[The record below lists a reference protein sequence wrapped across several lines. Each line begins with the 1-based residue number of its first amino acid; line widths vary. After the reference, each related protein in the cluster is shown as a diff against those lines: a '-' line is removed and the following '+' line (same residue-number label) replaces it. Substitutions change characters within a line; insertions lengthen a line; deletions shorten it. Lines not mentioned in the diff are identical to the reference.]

1 MFDKSFNNKS
11 ESTPSENRIRVLK
24 LIRNKKEITR
34 ADIIDQTG
42 LSAPTITRIIEALL
56 EMKLIVQDEVGS
68 SNGGRPPQIIKF
80 DYENNYVIGIDI
92 GGTFLRAAFSNL
104 DGEFLYEIKVPTEV
118 EQGFDGVMKQIGEM
132 IQRLLN
138 RAKSRKSNVFGI
150 GVSVCGIMNKQSG
163 MLEYSPV
170 LDWKNVDIRKALSE
184 YTDLEISIGNVA
196 NLISLGELYYGV
208 GTKFDDFISINLEY
222 GIGSGIIIDR
232 KLFEGANGHSGEI
245 GHIVVNRQS
254 SLKGREGIEGTLEAL
269 ASGYGIADIVNARLK
284 KGEESILNGEKN
296 IDSRMVLNAAM
307 NGDKLALEVIEEAAD
322 YIGISIDILIKLFNT
337 QAVVLSGGFGEK
349 GDFFNDKIRNK
360 VRKLSLQLQ
369 KDEIPILVSSFGTDA
384 NLMGAFSLILQNVL
398 HLES

>member
-1 MFDKSFNNKS
+1 MADTVGLYKS
-11 ESTPSENRIRVLK
+11 ETTPSENRIRVLK
-24 LIRNKKEITR
+24 IIRNKNEITR
-34 ADIIDQTG
+34 ADIIEQTG
-42 LSAPTITRIIEALL
+42 LSAPTITRIIESLL
-56 EMKLIVQDEVGS
+56 SKKLIVQDEVGS

-80 DYENNYVIGIDI
+80 DSENNYVIGIDI

-118 EQGFDGVMKQIGEM
+118 QKGFDGVMKQLGEM
-132 IQRLLN
+132 IQRLLE
-138 RAKSRKSNVFGI
+138 RAKSRKNNVFGI
-150 GVSVCGIMNKQSG
+150 GVSVCGIMNKKSG
-163 MLEYSPV
+163 MLDYSPV

-208 GTKFDDFISINLEY
+208 GTQFDDFICINLEY

-232 KLFEGANGHSGEI
+232 KLFEGAHGYSGEI

-254 SLKGREGIEGTLEAL
+254 STKGREGIEGTLEAL
-269 ASGYGIADIVNARLK
+269 ASRYGIADIVKARLE
-284 KGEESILNGEKN
+284 KGENSSLKINET
-296 IDSRMVLNAAM
+296 IDSQSVLNAAI
-307 NGDKLALEVIEEAAD
+307 NGDELSSQVVEEAAD

-360 VRKLSLQLQ
+360 VRELSLQLQ
-369 KDEIPILVSSFGTDA
+369 KEEVPIMISSFGTDA
-384 NLMGAFSLILQNVL
+384 NLMGAFSLILQSVL
-398 HLES
+398 HLEG